1 MGKVYQIRI
10 MDESEF
16 IKICN
21 VKDIPEGG
29 MKIFNKNMIEFVVVH
44 KDSKY
49 YGLYNKCPHMGGS
62 LGDGTIDGDGYVTCP
77 LHNWQFDCA
86 TGKGPEGYEDSV
98 PTIEIGVDGGN
109 VFVNADQLSQLAQ
122 NKDYLVRFDHNSKG
136 RFERTHDD
144 VVPEMD
150 NIAAKAKWKVK
161 EVLPMGTLKHYP
173 KFDDILFKAA
183 QLFNTPLLE
192 DEKLNL
198 KTVIGKNAKHP
209 MEISMPVYVSHMS
222 FGALSEEAK
231 TALAIGSKQV
241 DTATCSGE
249 GGRNQKEYEHA
260 GKYIYEV
267 STTKFSKNETWIKE
281 ADAVEIK
288 IGQAAKPGLGGHLL
302 KEKITPEIA
311 KLRGIP
317 QDKDQISPA
326 RDTDI
331 NSKEDLKAYVTK
343 LRDLTGGK
351 PIGIKFA
358 AGDVEKDLEV
368 ALFAEPDFITIDGR
382 GGGTGAAPVFIKD
395 NFSMPAVYAVARA
408 RKYLDEHNSDV
419 TLVMTGGFR
428 NSGEICKAIAMGADA
443 VAVATS
449 AMIAIGCQQYRTCH
463 TGNCPV
469 GIATQK
475 QNLRDRFSINDSTE
489 RFVNYFNILKMEI
502 EEIAK
507 ATGVRD
513 IHELSYKH
521 LITTDINITTGTGIT
536 HA

>member
-1 MGKVYQIRI
+1 MDATTFTKVCTVN
-10 MDESEF
+10 E
-16 IKICN
+16 
-21 VKDIPEGG
+21 IPENG
-29 MKIFNKNMIEFVVVH
+29 MKVFNKNLIEFVIV
-44 KDSKY
+44 KRDSKFY
-49 YGLYNKCPHMGGS
+49 ALYNKCPHMGGS
-62 LGDGTIDGDGYVTCP
+62 LGDGNIDGGGYVTCP
-77 LHNWQFDCA
+77 LHNWQFDVQ

-98 PTIEIGVDGGN
+98 PTFDLEIEGENIFIN
-109 VFVNADQLSQLAQ
+109 TDQLSELAQ
-122 NKDYLVRFDHNSKG
+122 NKDYVIRFDHDSKE
-136 RFERTHDD
+136 RFERTHDS
-144 VVPEMD
+144 VLPEMD

-161 EVLPMGTLKHYP
+161 EVLPMGTLKTYP

-183 QLFNTPLLE
+183 QLYHTPLLE
-192 DEKLNL
+192 EEEFNM
-198 KTVIGKNAKHP
+198 KTVIGKTAKHP
-209 MEISMPVYVSHMS
+209 LEISLPVYVSHMS

-231 TALAIGSKQV
+231 VALATGTNLV
-241 DTATCSGE
+241 DTAMCSGE
-249 GGRNQKEYEHA
+249 GGRNQKEFENA
-260 GKYIYEV
+260 GKYIYET
-267 STTKFSKNETWIKE
+267 STTKFSKNEEWIKT

-317 QDKDQISPA
+317 MDQDQISPA
-326 RDTDI
+326 RDIDI
-331 NSKEDLKAYVTK
+331 NSREDLRDYVSR
-343 LRDLTGGK
+343 LRDMTGGK

-358 AGDVEKDLEV
+358 AGHVEGDLEH

-408 RKYLDEHNSDV
+408 RKYLGEHNSDV
-419 TLVMTGGFR
+419 SLVMTGGYR
-428 NSGEICKAIAMGADA
+428 TSGDICKTLAMGADA
-443 VAVATS
+443 VAIATS

-475 QNLRDRFSINDSTE
+475 QNLRDRFSIEDSTD
-489 RFVNYFNILKMEI
+489 RLVNYFHVLKMEM

-507 ATGVRD
+507 ATGKND
-513 IHELSYKH
+513 IHSLGYDD
-521 LITTDINITTGTGIT
+521 LFTTDINISTGTGIE

>member
-1 MGKVYQIRI
+1 MS
-10 MDESEF
+10 ESEF
-16 IKICN
+16 
-21 VKDIPEGG
+21 VKVCKVSDIPDGE
-29 MKIFNKNMIEFVVVH
+29 MRIFNKNMIEFVMVNR
-44 KDSKY
+44 DSKFHAM
-49 YGLYNKCPHMGGS
+49 YNKCPHMGGS
-62 LGDGTIDGDGYVTCP
+62 LGDGTIDNNGYVTCP
-77 LHNWQFDCA
+77 LHSWQFDTE

-98 PTIEIGVDGGN
+98 PTFETDVVGEN
-109 VFVNADQLSQLAQ
+109 VFINAAQLSELAQ
-122 NKDYLVRFDHNSKG
+122 NKDYLVRFDHNTKQ

-144 VVPEMD
+144 VVPDMD
-150 NIAAKAKWKVK
+150 GIAARAKWKVK

-183 QLFNTPLLE
+183 QLYTMPLLE
-192 DEKLNL
+192 EDEFSL
-198 KTVIGKNAKHP
+198 KTIIGKNAKHP
-209 MEISMPVYVSHMS
+209 LELSMPVYVSHMS

-231 TALAIGSKQV
+231 TALAAGTKTIG
-241 DTATCSGE
+241 TAMCSGE
-249 GGRNQKEYEHA
+249 GGRNQREFENA

-267 STTKFSKNETWIKE
+267 STTDFSKNEEWIKT

-317 QDKDQISPA
+317 MGQDQISPA
-326 RDTDI
+326 RDTSI
-331 NSKEDLKAYVTK
+331 NSKQDLKDYVSS
-343 LRDLTGGK
+343 LRDMTGGK
-351 PIGIKFA
+351 PIAIKFA
-358 AGDVEKDLEV
+358 AGNVEGDLEH

-395 NFSMPAVYAVARA
+395 NFSMPAVYAVART
-408 RKYLDEHNSDV
+408 RKFLDKHNSDV
-419 TLVMTGGFR
+419 SLVMTGGYR
-428 NSGEICKAIAMGADA
+428 TSGDICKTLAMGADA

-475 QNLRDRFSINDSTE
+475 QNLRDRFSVEESTE
-489 RFVNYFNILKMEI
+489 RLVNYFEILRMEI
-502 EEIAK
+502 EEITK
-507 ATGVRD
+507 ATGKDNV
-513 IHELSYKH
+513 HKLSYQD
-521 LITTDINITTGTGIT
+521 LITTDINISTGTGIE

>member
-351 PIGIKFA
+351 PI
-358 AGDVEKDLEV
+358 
-368 ALFAEPDFITIDGR
+368 
-382 GGGTGAAPVFIKD
+382 
-395 NFSMPAVYAVARA
+395 
-408 RKYLDEHNSDV
+408 
-419 TLVMTGGFR
+419 
-428 NSGEICKAIAMGADA
+428 
-443 VAVATS
+443 
-449 AMIAIGCQQYRTCH
+449 
-463 TGNCPV
+463 
-469 GIATQK
+469 
-475 QNLRDRFSINDSTE
+475 
-489 RFVNYFNILKMEI
+489 
-502 EEIAK
+502 
-507 ATGVRD
+507 
-513 IHELSYKH
+513 
-521 LITTDINITTGTGIT
+521 
-536 HA
+536 

>member
-1 MGKVYQIRI
+1 MS
-10 MDESEF
+10 ESEF
-16 IKICN
+16 SKVCK
-21 VKDIPEGG
+21 VSDIPEGE
-29 MKIFNKNMIEFVVVH
+29 MRIFNKNMIEFVVIH
-44 KDSKY
+44 KDSKFQA
-49 YGLYNKCPHMGGS
+49 LYNKCPHMGGS
-62 LGDGTIDGDGYVTCP
+62 LGDGTIDENGYVTCP
-77 LHNWQFDCA
+77 LHNWQFDGQ

-98 PTIEIGVDGGN
+98 PAFETDVVGDDVFIN
-109 VFVNADQLSQLAQ
+109 VEQLSELAK
-122 NKDYLVRFDHNSKG
+122 NRDYLVRFDHDSKE
-136 RFERTHDD
+136 RFERTHDT
-144 VVPEMD
+144 VLPEMD
-150 NIAAKAKWKVK
+150 NIAARAKWKVK
-161 EVLPMGTLKHYP
+161 EVLPMGTLKAYP

-183 QLFNTPLLE
+183 QLYRTPLLE
-192 DEKLNL
+192 EDEFNL

-209 MEISMPVYVSHMS
+209 LEISLPVYVSHMS

-231 TALAIGSKQV
+231 TALAIGSKKV

-249 GGRNQKEYEHA
+249 GGRNQREFDNA

-267 STTKFSKNETWIKE
+267 STTKFSKNEEWIKT

-317 QDKDQISPA
+317 MDKDQISPA

-331 NSKEDLKAYVTK
+331 NSKQDLKDYVSR

-358 AGDVEKDLEV
+358 AGHVEGDLEY

-408 RKYLDEHNSDV
+408 RKYLDVHNSDV
-419 TLVMTGGFR
+419 SLVMTGGYR
-428 NSGEICKAIAMGADA
+428 TSGDICKTLAMGADA

-475 QNLRDRFSINDSTE
+475 QNLRNRFSIEDSTQ
-489 RFVNYFNILKMEI
+489 RFVNYFEILKMEI

-507 ATGVRD
+507 ATGKND
-513 IHELSYKH
+513 IHSLGYDD
-521 LITTDINITTGTGIT
+521 LITTDINISTGTGIE